1 MKSLRTSMIGE
12 AKRHRHQLE
21 PIIIEMGTT
30 NKIIDVTEV
39 AYAIGGDTL
48 TKSPAHAKIAR
59 AYRIVAAHLLQR
71 MSDGERLVQHGVWEH
86 PILLE
91 KGGPYFTL
99 PVRSNEDALAVQ
111 TKGETMK
118 LEIEITEE
126 ELRSAIER
134 KVRTAVSDQTNNYG
148 TDAYIK
154 EQVKAHWK
162 AAVDALVAEALN
174 DSKTLREKI
183 AAELEK
189 KLRAQLAAALKNAA

>member
-1 MKSLRTSMIGE
+1 MIGE

-71 MSDGERLVQHGVWEH
+71 MSDGERLVQHGVWAH
-86 PILLE
+86 PSLLE